1 MMNAGPRM
9 RAVVQ
14 DRYGGPEHLRL
25 ADLPVPEP
33 SAGEIRVRVLAC
45 AVNLSDWEHL
55 TGSPFYARIVGGLWR
70 PKRAVLGSD
79 VVGLVDKLGSG
90 VDGFSLGE
98 RVMGDV
104 VMTRGGFAEFACV
117 PAVHLVRVP
126 EKLSDEVAAC
136 LPQAG
141 GIAMTGTEGLGTGTR
156 FLINGAGGGSGTMVL
171 QLAKAAGAV
180 VTAVDNAGKLE
191 WLTSLGADEVID
203 YRETD
208 FSRTGRTWDVILD
221 MVATRGPGAV
231 ARALAPGG
239 RYRAVGG
246 NVRVLL
252 SLGLGGW
259 LHRSGGKSIGILMV
273 PSGRDLTAKV
283 VQLAMEGRIEPRLED
298 VLPLAAVP
306 EALARTGNGTVK
318 GKLVI
323 KPD

>member
-79 VVGLVDKLGSG
+79 VVGLVDKLGPG
-90 VDGFSLGE
+90 VDCFSLGE
-98 RVMGDV
+98 RGMGDV
-104 VMTRGGFAEFACV
+104 VMTRGGFA
-117 PAVHLVRVP
+117 HMVRVP
-126 EKLSDEVAAC
+126 AKLSDEVAAC
-136 LPQAG
+136 LPQTG
-141 GIAMTGTEGLGTGTR
+141 GIAVTGTEGLGAGTR

-208 FSRTGRTWDVILD
+208 FTRTGRTWDVILD

-246 NVRVLL
+246 DVRVLL

-273 PSGRDLTAKV
+273 PSGRELTAKV

-306 EALARTGNGTVK
+306 EALVRTGNGTVK

-323 KPD
+323 KLD

>member
-79 VVGLVDKLGSG
+79 VVGLVDKLGPG
-90 VDGFSLGE
+90 VDCFSLGE

-117 PAVHLVRVP
+117 PAAHMVRVP
-126 EKLSDEVAAC
+126 AKLSDEVAAC
-136 LPQAG
+136 LPQTG
-141 GIAMTGTEGLGTGTR
+141 GIAVTGTEGLGAGTR

-208 FSRTGRTWDVILD
+208 FTRTGRTWDVILD

-246 NVRVLL
+246 DVRVLL

-273 PSGRDLTAKV
+273 PSGRELTAKV

-306 EALARTGNGTVK
+306 EALVRTGNGTVK

-323 KPD
+323 KLD

>member
-33 SAGEIRVRVLAC
+33 SAGEIRVRVVTC

-79 VVGLVDKLGSG
+79 VVGLVDKLGPG
-90 VDGFSLGE
+90 VDCFSLGE

-117 PAVHLVRVP
+117 PAAHMVRVP
-126 EKLSDEVAAC
+126 AKLSDEVAAC
-136 LPQAG
+136 LPQTG
-141 GIAMTGTEGLGTGTR
+141 GIAVTGTEGLGAGTR

-208 FSRTGRTWDVILD
+208 FTRTGRTWDVILD

-246 NVRVLL
+246 DVRVLL

-273 PSGRDLTAKV
+273 PSGRELTAKV

-306 EALARTGNGTVK
+306 EALVRTGNGTVK

-323 KPD
+323 KLD